1 VQDLRVVDSIAKIP
15 AEQWDAL
22 LSGEEGRASP
32 FVRHAF
38 LAALERS
45 GSAAPRRDWRPSHLA
60 LFRGSELVAAAPAY
74 VKGDSNGDFSRDWEW
89 AAAAARAGLR
99 LHPKL
104 VLTVPFTPVTG
115 RRLLVRA
122 GEERSGAV
130 AALAEGARE
139 LAAELG
145 LGSIEVL
152 YALESEVRELE
163 AHGFAPRLDFQY
175 HWRNEGYRDPEDFLA
190 RFPSKKRNSIRRE
203 RSAPSR
209 QGITIRTVRGDE
221 LARDPDAWADICFDL
236 HDASTSRMAWGM
248 RWVNRAF
255 YRAVVR
261 GMPEHIEVVEARRE
275 GRVVAMAFN
284 LASAERLYG
293 RYWGAQEEHPFL
305 HFNVALYHSVDE
317 CIRRGVSA
325 FEGGAGGEHKLA
337 RGFMPAFTHGAH
349 WFADR
354 RLAAGLRRVLAEESR
369 QREAALRRFEEASPI
384 FKRP

>member
-22 LSGEEGRASP
+22 LAGEEARASP

-45 GSAAPRRDWRPSHLA
+45 GSAAPRRDWQPSHLA

-74 VKGDSNGDFSRDWEW
+74 VKGDSDGDFSRDWEW

-115 RRLLVRA
+115 RRILVRA
-122 GEERSGAV
+122 GEERSPAV
-130 AALAEGARE
+130 EALAGGARE
-139 LAAELG
+139 LAHRLG

-209 QGITIRTVRGDE
+209 QGISIRTIRGDE
-221 LARDPDAWADICFDL
+221 LARDPDGWADICFDL

-255 YRAVVR
+255 YRAVMR
-261 GMPEHIEVVEARRE
+261 GMPEHVEVVEARRE

-293 RYWGAQEEHPFL
+293 RYWGAREEHPFL

-317 CIRRGVSA
+317 CIRRGVAA